1 MSITIREKNIL
12 STEEMDLLTDA
23 LLSEEFPQLVESMDQ
38 ARFSINDL
46 KIAPRDATYWDKQEI
61 LPKIK
66 GPGLRRKYTLGQSI
80 WIKLIQQMRSLG
92 ISLNTIKE
100 LKDNLLEPKIDL
112 NELDPQLLKQ
122 ILSKLSSKL
131 DSEMSPEELISE
143 FNEDGPSIFNST
155 VFATIVYRKR
165 FHCIVNKDG
174 EYIIYEASKHNEWL
188 TTEEEFAEFVSKPY
202 FCLSFAEAYRSLI
215 NEWSPEPF
223 LSKTSLLTKSELEI
237 LEYIRQD
244 NVNSITIRYKDG
256 EPYLLEIDEKYNIS
270 MEQRFLDVIVKDGYQ
285 KITVKTQ
292 AGIIVDFENKILKK
306 LNEGTK

>member
-1 MSITIREKNIL
+1 MFNEKNIL
-12 STEEMDLLTDA
+12 STEEMDFLADA

-38 ARFSINDL
+38 ARYSINDL

-112 NELDPQLLKQ
+112 NQLDPQLLKQ
-122 ILSKLSSKL
+122 ILNKLNAKM
-131 DSEMSPEELISE
+131 DSDMSPEELISE
-143 FNEDGPSIFNST
+143 FNEDGPSIFNTT

-174 EYIIYEASKHNEWL
+174 EYLVYEASKHNEWL
-188 TTEEEFAEFVSKPY
+188 TTEEEFAEFVSQPY

-292 AGIIVDFENKILKK
+292 AGVIVDFENKILQK
-306 LNEGTK
+306 LNKGTK

>member
-1 MSITIREKNIL
+1 MSITFREKNIL
-12 STEEMDLLTDA
+12 SAEEMNFLADA

-38 ARFSINDL
+38 ARYSINDL

-122 ILSKLSSKL
+122 ILSKLNAKM
-131 DSEMSPEELISE
+131 DSAMSPEELISE

-174 EYIIYEASKHNEWL
+174 EYLIYEASKHNEWL
-188 TTEEEFAEFVSKPY
+188 TTEEEFAEFISKPY

-223 LSKTSLLTKSELEI
+223 LSKTSLLTKTELEI
-237 LEYIRQD
+237 LECIREND
-244 NVNSITIRYKDG
+244 AKSITIRFKDG
-256 EPYLLEIDEKYNIS
+256 EPDLVEIVEKSNITLEH
-270 MEQRFLDVIVKDGYQ
+270 RFLDVIAKNGYQ
-285 KITVKTQ
+285 TISVKTQ
-292 AGIIVDFENKILKK
+292 NGIVVDYENKIMKK
-306 LNEGTK
+306 LNKGTK

>member
-1 MSITIREKNIL
+1 M